1 MLDGL
6 HSAHGRVGEWY
17 SGGRKQVTGW
27 QPVSPQV
34 SPSNELWTSC
44 FGWSGL
50 EPAPHETWMT
60 PAREQVALTA
70 GLAHSLFRYR
80 ENSAA
85 SFFHIMHIFLHICLQ
100 GKCVWGKYGGL
111 ILGNK
116 KKTPFLMQMQNSNLC
131 YCCTVYLSRT
141 PDTEENVSILFDGSL
156 MISILWP
163 SPHHPHPHISS
174 SP

>member
-6 HSAHGRVGEWY
+6 CSAHGRVGEWY

-60 PAREQVALTA
+60 PAGEQVALTA
-70 GLAHSLFRYR
+70 GLAHSLSRYR

-85 SFFHIMHIFLHICLQ
+85 SFLILCTFFYIFVCKENVC
-100 GKCVWGKYGGL
+100 GGKYGGL

-131 YCCTVYLSRT
+131 YGCTVYLSRT
-141 PDTEENVSILFDGSL
+141 PDTEENVLNYL
-156 MISILWP
+156 MGV
-163 SPHHPHPHISS
+163 
-174 SP
+174 